1 MLCLI
6 LIYFIEYLDENI
18 VGPFFNTIMSS
29 IRNVLRYLT
38 CFFFT
43 VFGVSSFCSLAYG
56 KYIVKMS
63 SLIKSFEQMLL
74 LIFWDFSIEKN
85 MEDSY
90 WGLTKIVIVVFSIT
104 FFILYSDW
112 LIVTIVMGY
121 EKYMIESQKKSN
133 TIKGVS
139 VIKEKIILK
148 DKMIRS
154 IKILGKKVIGFIKEV
169 VKKIK
174 KEKKEDLN
182 KDEGK
187 MFIEMENIDEQKNEK
202 IISGENNNT
211 NDLIEENN
219 SDEEE
224 IEIEEEVEVEVNE

>member
-1 MLCLI
+1 MLCLM

-18 VGPFFNTIMSS
+18 VGPFFNTIMNS

-63 SLIKSFEQMLL
+63 SLIKSFEQILL
-74 LIFWDFSIEKN
+74 LIFGDFSIEKS
-85 MEDSY
+85 MEESY

-104 FFILYSDW
+104 FFVLYSDW

-133 TIKGVS
+133 SIKGVS
-139 VIKEKIILK
+139 VIKEKIIMK

-202 IISGENNNT
+202 IVIGENT
-211 NDLIEENN
+211 YEEGKD
-219 SDEEE
+219 DEEE
-224 IEIEEEVEVEVNE
+224 IEIEEEVEVEVDE